1 MIFSLKQLINHMFMF
16 NQIYFILYICLLS
29 FDLLVMMA
37 INTHEQSDGN
47 GEVKKYSSNFKVEK
61 QRKEGDVDSL
71 QLTKLIHCAWNS
83 WRVCWVL
90 QIVQRVINGI
100 IVIMFLLSFN
110 GNLTAN
116 GMCYPKLHDKI
127 LFKIIL

>member
-1 MIFSLKQLINHMFMF
+1 MFMF

-83 WRVCWVL
+83 
-90 QIVQRVINGI
+90 
-100 IVIMFLLSFN
+100 
-110 GNLTAN
+110 
-116 GMCYPKLHDKI
+116 
-127 LFKIIL
+127 